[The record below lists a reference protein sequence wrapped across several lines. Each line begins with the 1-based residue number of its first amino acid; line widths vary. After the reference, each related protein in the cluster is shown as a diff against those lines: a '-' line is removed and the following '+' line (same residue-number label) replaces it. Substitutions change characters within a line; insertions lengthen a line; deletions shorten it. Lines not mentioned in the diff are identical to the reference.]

1 MTDRQTTADAY
12 IVGAGLSGLMAA
24 HVLQEAGYS
33 VVLLEAAGEVGGRLA
48 TERFGPG
55 QADLGAQFFT
65 VRSPRFQALVDSW
78 LEDGLAYKWATG
90 WSSGKGDAETSGEH
104 PRYAVEGGMQQLPA
118 HLAEGLT
125 VHREVEV
132 TRIAPTEGGWELT
145 DAQEHR
151 YEARGI
157 VLTPPVPISLTL
169 LDAGGVELA
178 PDDRAAL
185 EAIRYVPCVC
195 GVFWVDGE
203 TTLPEPGA
211 IQRHGAP
218 VSWIADNHR
227 KGISP
232 DATIVT
238 LHASPAYSRELW
250 DASDEHIITELN
262 QELSPFLAPGA
273 RLVDAYVRRW
283 THSLPRIL
291 HAERTFVPRGVPPLA
306 FAGDAFGG
314 PRIEGAVLSGLMAG
328 EALDGEML
336 LASTPTGQEE

>member
-1 MTDRQTTADAY
+1 MTDTQATADAY

-24 HVLQEAGYS
+24 RILRQAGYS
-33 VVLLEAAGEVGGRLA
+33 VALLEAAGEVGGRLA

-55 QADLGAQFFT
+55 WVDLGAQFFT
-65 VRSPRFQALVDSW
+65 VRSPRFQGLVDSW
-78 LEDGLAYKWATG
+78 LEDGLVYRWATG
-90 WSSGKGDAETSGEH
+90 WPGGKGDTETSGEH
-104 PRYAVEGGMQQLPA
+104 PRYAVEGGMQRLPA

-125 VHREVEV
+125 VHYGVEV
-132 TRIAPTEGGWELT
+132 ARIAPIDGGWELADT
-145 DAQEHR
+145 QGRH

-157 VLTPPVPISLTL
+157 ALTPPVPISLTL
-169 LDAGGVELA
+169 LDAGGAELA
-178 PDDRAAL
+178 SSDRAAL
-185 EAIRYVPCVC
+185 EAIRYAPCVC

-211 IQRHGAP
+211 IQRHGVP
-218 VSWIADNHR
+218 VSWIADNRR

-250 DASDEHIITELN
+250 DASDEYIITELN

-273 RLVDAYVRRW
+273 HLVDAYVRRW
-283 THSLPRIL
+283 TYSLPKIL
-291 HAERTFVPRGVPPLA
+291 HAERTLVPRGVPPLA

-314 PRIEGAVLSGLMAG
+314 PRIEGAVLSGLVAG